1 MLDQY
6 AHFLDVSA
14 TASAGFTGLLLVAL
28 SIVNSDE
35 SQHGLRE
42 RRMVLAG
49 SAFLALVD
57 IFFVSLLSSLG
68 GAVMLAAASLVMAA
82 IGLLGTSR
90 LMPRAKRAGNFAR
103 DFPKRK
109 LNLMFATVAVT
120 LYYGAARSRDRA
132 AERLAEH
139 RADAGADL
147 RPRDALRERPG
158 TRLGSRRDRTTI
170 ATQTP
175 DPMRREETAWAR
187 AGHD

>member
-120 LYYGAARSRDRA
+120 LYSAQFILAIALLSDARSTALTRA
-132 AERLAEH
+132 LIFVLVTLFASALGRGWEV
-139 RADAGADL
+139 AGIGQRSPP
-147 RPRDALRERPG
+147 RPQ
-158 TRLGSRRDRTTI
+158 TR
-170 ATQTP
+170 
-175 DPMRREETAWAR
+175 
-187 AGHD
+187 

>member
-35 SQHGLRE
+35 SQYGLRE

-57 IFFVSLLSSLG
+57 IFFVSLVSSLG
-68 GAVMLAAASLVMAA
+68 GAVTLATASLVMALV
-82 IGLLGTSR
+82 GLAGTSR
-90 LMPRAKRAGNFAR
+90 LMPRARRAGNFAR

-109 LNLMFATVAVT
+109 LNLMFAAVAVT
-120 LYYGAARSRDRA
+120 LCSVQLVLAIALLSDSSSTALTRA
-132 AERLAEH
+132 LVFLLVTLFASALGRGWEVAGIGQSSG
-139 RADAGADL
+139 RA
-147 RPRDALRERPG
+147 P
-158 TRLGSRRDRTTI
+158 
-170 ATQTP
+170 QT
-175 DPMRREETAWAR
+175 
-187 AGHD
+187 

>member
-6 AHFLDVSA
+6 GHFLDVSA

-35 SQHGLRE
+35 AQYGLRE

-57 IFFVSLLSSLG
+57 IFFVSLVSSLG
-68 GAVMLAAASLVMAA
+68 SVVTLATASLVMAVV
-82 IGLLGTSR
+82 GLLGTSR

-120 LYYGAARSRDRA
+120 LYSVQVALAIALLGDSHSTALTRA
-132 AERLAEH
+132 LVFLLVTLFASALGRGWEVAGIGQSSAPRRL
-139 RADAGADL
+139 
-147 RPRDALRERPG
+147 
-158 TRLGSRRDRTTI
+158 
-170 ATQTP
+170 
-175 DPMRREETAWAR
+175 
-187 AGHD
+187 